1 MNLPAASARALRE
14 EFDRGFAQAPVPSV
28 SGMQRL
34 LAIQAG
40 MPCLLRLSAIQGIY
54 TDRVLLP
61 LPSRLPELLG
71 VTGLR
76 GQLVPVFD
84 LAALLGQ
91 PPAAAPRWLVL
102 AGGGAA
108 LGLAFSALDA
118 HVLAAPDQ
126 FLAADNMNNMQA
138 GPVRHVEQAVRM
150 EDGLLPLIDLAGLA
164 DELTRRAARQ
174 GSATP

>member
-1 MNLPAASARALRE
+1 MNLPATSARALRE
-14 EFDRGFAQAPVPSV
+14 EFDRGFAQAPAVPV
-28 SGMQRL
+28 SGLERL

-40 MPCLLRLSAIQGIY
+40 MPCLLRLSAIRGIY

-108 LGLAFSALDA
+108 MGLAFSAFDA

-126 FLAADNMNNMQA
+126 FLAAADMQP
-138 GPVRHVEQAVRM
+138 GPARHVEQAVRAA
-150 EDGLLPLIDLAGLA
+150 DGLRPLIDLAGLA